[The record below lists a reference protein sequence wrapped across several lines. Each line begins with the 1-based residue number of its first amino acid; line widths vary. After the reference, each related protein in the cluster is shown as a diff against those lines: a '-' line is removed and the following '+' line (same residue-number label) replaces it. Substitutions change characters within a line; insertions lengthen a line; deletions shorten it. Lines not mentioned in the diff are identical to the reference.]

1 MTFSS
6 AGCRRVAQIRI
17 DLFSNR
23 ISCLQDVF
31 LRAGNNLRL
40 SLGAI
45 SELYT
50 CGGRSHPNQ
59 IARLVILSD
68 GTCHVDAHCRDE
80 GTLPLSVIPFF
91 CLFWIA
97 RRKFS
102 RVSQYRSELIYYIWE
117 AGNSRATKRSTPTCA
132 TRRQPG
138 MTTVYKSSW
147 CGWGRSSGGEV
158 TLDSKRAFS
167 SSFLTMCKIL

>member
-40 SLGAI
+40 SLEAI
-45 SELYT
+45 SELYVWWSIT
-50 CGGRSHPNQ
+50 SKPNCAISDFVWWDMSRGRALSWWRHTPPVSHPFLLFVLDC
-59 IARLVILSD
+59 ATKILESF
-68 GTCHVDAHCRDE
+68 A
-80 GTLPLSVIPFF
+80 IP
-91 CLFWIA
+91 IG
-97 RRKFS
+97 
-102 RVSQYRSELIYYIWE
+102 VNYYIWE
-117 AGNSRATKRSTPTCA
+117 AGNSRATRRSTPTCA